1 MRPLFGETKANL
13 AKNKACLTVSVI
25 GWACG
30 VGPNALTPR
39 QDAHR
44 KRQAD
49 SMPSSPTATGDQPI
63 DLQHLQRM
71 TLGDQALER
80 EVLGIFLAQT
90 ARPIGDLLISAEPT
104 ALAHRLGGSARAIGA
119 FRIAERAAAL
129 ECAIRGGDNPSQI
142 LIELDHAMAE
152 ARAAIEA
159 ILKRS

>member
-1 MRPLFGETKANL
+1 
-13 AKNKACLTVSVI
+13 
-25 GWACG
+25 
-30 VGPNALTPR
+30 
-39 QDAHR
+39 
-44 KRQAD
+44 
-49 SMPSSPTATGDQPI
+49 
-63 DLQHLQRM
+63 M

-104 ALAHRLGGSARAIGA
+104 ALAHRLQGTARAIGA
-119 FRIAERAAAL
+119 FRVAEGAAAL
-129 ECAIRGGDNPSQI
+129 ECAIRGADNPSQI

>member
-1 MRPLFGETKANL
+1 
-13 AKNKACLTVSVI
+13 
-25 GWACG
+25 
-30 VGPNALTPR
+30 
-39 QDAHR
+39 
-44 KRQAD
+44 
-49 SMPSSPTATGDQPI
+49 
-63 DLQHLQRM
+63 M

-104 ALAHRLGGSARAIGA
+104 ALAHRLKGSARAIGA
-119 FRIAERAAAL
+119 FHIAERAAAL

-159 ILKRS
+159 MLKPS

>member
-1 MRPLFGETKANL
+1 
-13 AKNKACLTVSVI
+13 
-25 GWACG
+25 
-30 VGPNALTPR
+30 
-39 QDAHR
+39 
-44 KRQAD
+44 
-49 SMPSSPTATGDQPI
+49 MPSSPTATGDQPI
-63 DLQHLQRM
+63 DLQHLRRM

-104 ALAHRLGGSARAIGA
+104 ALAHRLKGSARAIGA
-119 FRIAERAAAL
+119 FRIRIAERAAAL

-159 ILKRS
+159 MLKPS